1 MESIILGIVILLF
14 IIAFVGIFFPI
25 IPSVL
30 FIFAGFLV
38 YGFFVSFEPFNWFF
52 WTIQVLFTVL
62 LFIAD
67 YAANV
72 FGIKKYGGSKA
83 AVWGSTI
90 GLIAGPFIL
99 PFAGIILGPFIGAI
113 AAELLISRKGLADS
127 AKIGFGSV
135 IGFIGGAA
143 AKTVIQAGMVAYF
156 LYMVL

>member
-14 IIAFVGIFFPI
+14 IIAFVGIFFPV

-52 WTIQVLFTVL
+52 WVVQGMFTLL
-62 LFIAD
+62 LFFAD

-99 PFAGIILGPFIGAI
+99 PFAGILLGPFIGAI
-113 AAELLISRKGLADS
+113 AAELLIHRKGFADS
-127 AKIGFGSV
+127 VKIGFGSV
-135 IGFIGGAA
+135 VGFIGGAA

-156 LYMVL
+156 FFLVF

>member
-52 WTIQVLFTVL
+52 WIIQGMFTVL
-62 LFIAD
+62 LFTAD

-90 GLIAGPFIL
+90 GLITGPFIL
-99 PFAGIILGPFIGAI
+99 PFAGILLGPFIGAI
-113 AAELLISRKGLADS
+113 AAEMLIHRKGLAES

-156 LYMVL
+156 LYLVL

>member
-14 IIAFVGIFFPI
+14 IIAFVGIFFPV

-38 YGFFVSFEPFNWFF
+38 YGFFVSFGPFNWFF
-52 WTIQVLFTVL
+52 WVVQGMFTVL
-62 LFIAD
+62 LFFAD

-99 PFAGIILGPFIGAI
+99 PFAGILLGPFIGAI
-113 AAELLISRKGLADS
+113 AAELLIHRKGFSDS
-127 AKIGFGSV
+127 VKIGFGSV
-135 IGFIGGAA
+135 VGFIGGAA

-156 LYMVL
+156 FFLVF